1 MGKSSLLNIKAES
14 QFFALIA
21 SMLFLGGSGL
31 SLAQLSPDEWVTLG
45 GDFAHTRYSPADEIN
60 ASNFSDLE
68 VAWEWDGASFNA
80 VSGRATPS
88 LIDGKLFTVAG
99 NKRYVIAIDPKT
111 GETLWSYREPDTPR
125 AEYSMRADYGKGVG
139 YGTVDGKNVIYIVS
153 PGFFLTALDADTGI
167 PLEGFGKKSSN

>member
-1 MGKSSLLNIKAES
+1 LGKSSLLNTKSQS

-21 SMLFLGGSGL
+21 SMLFLSGSGL

-139 YGTVDGKNVIYIVS
+139 YGKVDGKDVIYIVS
-153 PGFFLTALDADTGI
+153 PGFFSDSA
-167 PLEGFGKKSSN
+167 

>member
-1 MGKSSLLNIKAES
+1 MGKSSLLNTKTQS

-68 VAWEWDGASFNA
+68 VAW
-80 VSGRATPS
+80 
-88 LIDGKLFTVAG
+88 
-99 NKRYVIAIDPKT
+99 
-111 GETLWSYREPDTPR
+111 
-125 AEYSMRADYGKGVG
+125 
-139 YGTVDGKNVIYIVS
+139 
-153 PGFFLTALDADTGI
+153 
-167 PLEGFGKKSSN
+167 